1 MISSHLGISVQK
13 CVIFEIPLK
22 PGKPGEARKIDK
34 MLRARE
40 AFFILQLSCWLGTSL
55 AGGPPNPPPPAGC
68 LAALLVIRNA
78 ALQLYCFP
86 AVLGYQNIDIVDGF
100 STMKT

>member
-1 MISSHLGISVQK
+1 MSELGFVDV
-13 CVIFEIPLK
+13 VIFEIPLK

-55 AGGPPNPPPPAGC
+55 AGGPLPLLPTPPPPAGC

-86 AVLGYQNIDIVDGF
+86 IVLGYQNIDILGGF
-100 STMKT
+100 GTMQT